1 MKAGRFL
8 LRALAALLLVIGLA
22 CCDNMKHQGNV
33 RPFEA
38 SAHFAD
44 GASAR
49 HPPTH
54 TVARGESAPDDPLA
68 TGQKDGV
75 ALTGIPLPL
84 TRDFLE
90 RGRERFNV
98 FCAECHGEDGF
109 GRGIVVRRGFPAP
122 PSYQEPWL
130 LKAPAGHFFTVI
142 THGIGRMYP
151 LGDRIEPGD
160 RWAIV
165 AYVRAL
171 QRSQHATLDDVPPA
185 ERQQLSPP

>member
-1 MKAGRFL
+1 MKAERFL
-8 LRALAALLLVIGLA
+8 RRALAALWLAAGLIS
-22 CCDNMKHQGNV
+22 CDNMKHQENV

-49 HPPTH
+49 HPPAH
-54 TVARGESAPDDPLA
+54 TVARGEPAPDDPVA
-68 TGQKDGV
+68 TGQKGGV
-75 ALTGIPLPL
+75 ALTEIPVPL
-84 TRDFLE
+84 TRDLLE
-90 RGRERFNV
+90 RGRERFNI
-98 FCAECHGEDGF
+98 FCAACHGEDGF
-109 GRGIVVRRGFPAP
+109 GRGMVVRRGFPAP

-151 LGDRIEPGD
+151 LGNRIEPRD

-171 QRSQHATLDDVPPA
+171 QRSQHATLDDVSPA